1 MAYNF
6 QMTPCMTNLLS
17 SEFLKKYLIP
27 TLPSRELF
35 IAQLENHIGHV
46 NSLHEEQEEIL
57 IFSEDGIVEFLNTG
71 KIEEYPSYIYTPPSL
86 EDRID
91 LIHRFIKECEKDRR
105 HMRML
110 KHTIGSVRNG
120 ANIYCNSCNGY
131 LLFTPA
137 ESDTPIYL
145 NIQESGLLSAFLD
158 FFENIDQSLFYPE
171 EEIPIRLKQITERYL

>member
-1 MAYNF
+1 MLTKSSTAYSF

-17 SEFLKKYLIP
+17 SEFLEEVFAP

-35 IAQLENHIGHV
+35 ISQLENHIGYI
-46 NSLHEEQEEIL
+46 NSLHEEQEEVL
-57 IFSEDGIVEFLNTG
+57 IFSEEGIIEFLNTG

-91 LIHRFIKECEKDRR
+91 LIHRFIRECEKDKR

-120 ANIYCNSCNGY
+120 ANIY
-131 LLFTPA
+131 
-137 ESDTPIYL
+137 
-145 NIQESGLLSAFLD
+145 
-158 FFENIDQSLFYPE
+158 
-171 EEIPIRLKQITERYL
+171 